1 MLKILQKLQVKTFSQ
16 FFVNCIEQLLEAD
29 EPSLYEKAS
38 TYLILI
44 VHKLL
49 NCGQQCGYDN
59 CQILENLPKS

>member
-16 FFVNCIEQLLEAD
+16 FFVNYIEQLLEAD
-29 EPSLYEKAS
+29 EPSLYEEAS

-49 NCGQQCGYDN
+49 SCG
-59 CQILENLPKS
+59 